1 MIFTVTLNATVDRVL
16 SVPGFAPLGVRRAEL
31 VALLAAG
38 KGFNVSRIL
47 AELGVPSAAAGL
59 VGESERQFYA
69 ESFRAL
75 GVPVILAGF
84 AAPTRSN
91 VTILDPEA
99 GTETHLRERGSEAP
113 DEAVA
118 RLEQALLARL
128 APGDWLAFCG
138 SLPPGVSPERLAG
151 LLGAARSRGARLL
164 VDTSGAA
171 LAAAW
176 ALRPEVLSVNAAE
189 LGELAGQAVGGA
201 RQAVAAARA
210 LLGAPGPRA
219 EATGPLLLIKLGAD
233 GAAAVTTSGAWVAQ
247 PAAVEARNTVGAG
260 DAFNAGYL
268 ARGTVGIPGRLAFAA
283 ACGAA
288 QVQSGALGRL
298 RRAQAEQLARQ
309 IRAEPL

>member
-91 VTILDPEA
+91 VTILDPES
-99 GTETHLRERGSEAP
+99 GTETHLRERGPEVSEQ
-113 DEAVA
+113 VLG
-118 RLEQALLARL
+118 RLEVELLPRL
-128 APGDWLAFCG
+128 AEGDVLALCG
-138 SLPPGVSPERLAG
+138 SLPPGLAPERAARLLAG
-151 LLGAARSRGARLL
+151 ARSRGARLFA
-164 VDTSGAA
+164 DTSGPA
-171 LAAAW
+171 LKAVAE
-176 ALRPEVLSVNAAE
+176 LGPEVLSVNAEE
-189 LGELAGQAVGGA
+189 LGELAGGAIRDA
-201 RQAVAAARA
+201 RQAAEAARG
-210 LLGAPGPRA
+210 LLGGPGSA
-219 EATGPLLLIKLGAD
+219 VLVKLGAE
-233 GAAAVTTSGAWVAQ
+233 GAVAVTRAGAWQARA
-247 PAAVEARNTVGAG
+247 PAVRAGNTVGAG

-268 ARGTVGIPGRLAFAA
+268 ARATAGLTGALGFAV
-283 ACGAA
+283 ACGSAQAA
-288 QVQSGALGRL
+288 SGALGRL
-298 RRAQAEQLARQ
+298 RRAEAERLA
-309 IRAEPL
+309 AGVEAVAL